1 MAGRGVRSHPCEV
14 FDVAGEKH
22 SFCISHDVGKPYICG
37 INNQKQIKM
46 NIVTLSGRVGRDAE
60 ARQAGERWVV
70 KFTLATDRRAN
81 VNGQWVSV
89 ADWHNVELWGSSSK
103 AAEFLKKG
111 TQVTV
116 SGSLRYDEY
125 EGKDGVKRRAAV
137 VAGNMNGGLDIHFQK
152 RTEVQ
157 PGQTV
162 QEGQPQMMSPH
173 EFAAETLGSDLP
185 F

>member
-1 MAGRGVRSHPCEV
+1 
-14 FDVAGEKH
+14 
-22 SFCISHDVGKPYICG
+22 
-37 INNQKQIKM
+37 M
-46 NIVTLSGRVGRDAE
+46 NIVTLSGRIGMDAE

-89 ADWHNVELWGSSSK
+89 ADWHNVELWGSGAK
-103 AAEFLKKG
+103 AVEFLKKG

-137 VAGNMNGGLDIHFQK
+137 VAGNLNGGLDIHFQK
-152 RTEVQ
+152 RQEQGQ
-157 PGQTV
+157 PGQAAA
-162 QEGQPQMMSPH
+162 EGQPGRLSPR